1 MDSHSYTADGFRQ
14 KEEFVRSAVLE
25 LKPADVLDVGANTGH
40 FSRLA
45 AEHGARVVAIDTDAT
60 CVGTIWQTAHARKLD
75 ILPLV
80 VNFARP
86 TPAVGWRNQECGAF
100 LTRADGRFQCVLML
114 AVLHHLLVSERIP
127 LGEILDVAADITS
140 DALVIE
146 FVGPQDDMFRMI
158 SRGRDA
164 LFSDLDEKAF
174 EASAASRFTII
185 RSQRIGARHR
195 WLYFLRKKQD

>member
-1 MDSHSYTADGFRQ
+1 
-14 KEEFVRSAVLE
+14 
-25 LKPADVLDVGANTGH
+25 
-40 FSRLA
+40 
-45 AEHGARVVAIDTDAT
+45 
-60 CVGTIWQTAHARKLD
+60 
-75 ILPLV
+75 
-80 VNFARP
+80 
-86 TPAVGWRNQECGAF
+86 
-100 LTRADGRFQCVLML
+100 ML